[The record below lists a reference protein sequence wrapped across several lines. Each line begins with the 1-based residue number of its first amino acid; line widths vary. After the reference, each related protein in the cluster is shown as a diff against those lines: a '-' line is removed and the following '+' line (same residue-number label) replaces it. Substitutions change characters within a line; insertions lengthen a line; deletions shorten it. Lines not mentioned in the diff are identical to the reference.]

1 MRRLLF
7 VTLIALIGTVGCRG
21 SQSATSFRIGMIP
34 KGSTHEH
41 WKRVHA
47 GAQKAVREF
56 AAAGVAV
63 DVIWKAPIRED
74 DREQQVEVV
83 EGFISQGVNGLVL
96 APLDSRALVR
106 PVEEAKAA
114 GIPTVIFDS
123 ALATTGDQV
132 SYVSTDNGKGGHL
145 AGQRMGELLK
155 GSGTVLML
163 RYQEGSAATEERER
177 GFLDELTRFPNIH
190 VVSSDQFAGPTRDT
204 AKSASENL
212 LNRFADKVD
221 GIFTPNESST
231 AGMLLALQDI
241 GKAGTITFV
250 GFDYS
255 STFIAPL
262 ERGEL
267 KGFVVQ
273 NPVNMGYLSVK
284 TMVNHLRG
292 QAVPATLDTGV
303 SLVTLDNLK
312 DPAVQAVINPPDA
325 AGNCWCRCW
334 ARRWCPRSSPCRRR
348 GPADIA
354 RRSYSPTTT
363 RSGRSWT
370 TPCRCLTG
378 RGSRGRSSSAAR
390 SSRRTWSAGAPS
402 PSEGTSSGT
411 TRCSTRARRAASTC
425 PRSRTRRITAW
436 RGC

>member
-1 MRRLLF
+1 MRRLLS
-7 VTLIALIGTVGCRG
+7 VTLLALATLVACRG
-21 SQSATSFRIGMIP
+21 GSSATSYRIGMVP

-47 GAQKAVREF
+47 GAEKAVREF
-56 AAAGVAV
+56 AAAGIKV
-63 DVIWKAPIRED
+63 DVLWKAPIRED
-74 DREQQVEVV
+74 DREQQIEVV
-83 EGFISQGVNGLVL
+83 EGFISQGVNGLIL

-123 ALATTGDQV
+123 ALATSGDQV

-155 GSGTVLML
+155 GAGTVLML

-177 GFLDELTRFPNIH
+177 GFLDELQRFPNIR

-204 AKSASENL
+204 AKTASENL

-241 GKAGTITFV
+241 GKAGKITFV

-284 TMVNHLRG
+284 TMVDHLRG

-303 SLVTLDNLK
+303 SMVTLDNLK
-312 DPAVQAVINPPDA
+312 DPSVQAVVNPA
-325 AGNCWCRCW
+325 E
-334 ARRWCPRSSPCRRR
+334 
-348 GPADIA
+348 
-354 RRSYSPTTT
+354 
-363 RSGRSWT
+363 
-370 TPCRCLTG
+370 LTQK
-378 RGSRGRSSSAAR
+378 
-390 SSRRTWSAGAPS
+390 
-402 PSEGTSSGT
+402 
-411 TRCSTRARRAASTC
+411 
-425 PRSRTRRITAW
+425 
-436 RGC
+436 